1 MIDNRL
7 RSAQK
12 TLVMGILNLTPD
24 SFSGDCILKA
34 EDPVASAVQ
43 QAKQFV
49 SDGADILDIGAES
62 SRPGSEP
69 ISAEEEMLRLIPIV
83 KAILSENLPALLSID
98 TYKSEVAQACLE
110 LGADWINDIWGL
122 QKDPL
127 LKKVVA
133 EFNAP
138 VILMHNRSQSGGFD
152 KDKLVGASYK
162 ASSYENFIHDL
173 ESDLKVLVENAISGG
188 VSPDN
193 IILDPGIGFG
203 KSVSQNLQIIKHL
216 DQIKSIGHPILI
228 GPSRKSYIGK
238 VLNLP
243 VDERIEGTAASVA
256 IGIARGADII
266 RVHNV
271 KTMVRIA
278 AMTDAIIRS

>member
-138 VILMHNRSQSGGFD
+138 VILMHNRSQSGGVD
-152 KDKLVGASYK
+152 KDKVVGASYK
-162 ASSYENFIHDL
+162 ASSYENFILDL
-173 ESDLKVLVENAISGG
+173 ESDLKMLVENAISGG

>member
-138 VILMHNRSQSGGFD
+138 VILMHNRSQSGGVD
-152 KDKLVGASYK
+152 KDKVVGASYQ
-162 ASSYENFIHDL
+162 ASSYENFILDL
-173 ESDLKVLVENAISGG
+173 ESDLKMLVENAISGG

>member
-1 MIDNRL
+1 M
-7 RSAQK
+7 
-12 TLVMGILNLTPD
+12 
-24 SFSGDCILKA
+24 
-34 EDPVASAVQ
+34 
-43 QAKQFV
+43 
-49 SDGADILDIGAES
+49 
-62 SRPGSEP
+62 
-69 ISAEEEMLRLIPIV
+69 
-83 KAILSENLPALLSID
+83 
-98 TYKSEVAQACLE
+98 
-110 LGADWINDIWGL
+110 
-122 QKDPL
+122 
-127 LKKVVA
+127 
-133 EFNAP
+133 
-138 VILMHNRSQSGGFD
+138 
-152 KDKLVGASYK
+152 
-162 ASSYENFIHDL
+162 
-173 ESDLKVLVENAISGG
+173 LVENAISGG

-256 IGIARGADII
+256 IGIARGVDII
-266 RVHNV
+266 RVHDV